1 MFKYKQDLKTNISKF
16 DKDVGIVL
24 KSLNVDVLNKYSDD
38 SYSAV
43 FFIEDKEISVKKLI
57 EKSKYY
63 QKQEIDIES
72 EDKSRFVNLDELV
85 YEFDL
90 KSK

>member
-1 MFKYKQDLKTNISKF
+1 LFKYKQDLKTNISKF